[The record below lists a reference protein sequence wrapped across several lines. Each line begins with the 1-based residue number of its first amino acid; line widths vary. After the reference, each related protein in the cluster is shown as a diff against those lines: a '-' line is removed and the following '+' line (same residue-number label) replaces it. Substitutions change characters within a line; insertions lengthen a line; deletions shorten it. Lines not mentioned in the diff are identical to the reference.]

1 MSRSVN
7 RVGLGMKQNPQISL
21 LTQEK
26 RHHWDTFVSCQPD
39 ANLYHLSGW
48 QDVIVKTYGHSTYY
62 LIAES
67 EEPTVDDL
75 QSSVIGILPLVHMKS
90 WVFGNILVSVPFFDM
105 GGILAAD
112 DNTAKNL
119 IDKAVSLGRQLNVQ
133 SIELRQTHLLPLA
146 GSEAGLLGWQ
156 RLKRENIAIFDK
168 TQNPNRIMQPSTNK
182 VRMLLDLP
190 DSSEELMKSFKAKLR
205 SQIKKPIK
213 EGLQT
218 RIGGEELI
226 DDFYRVFSINMRD
239 LGSPVHSKRLISETL
254 SAFPRTSR
262 IFTIHRGGQTLAAS
276 IVVGFGVVLENPW
289 SSSLREFSRLS
300 PNMLLYWKML
310 EYGCDNGYRIFDF
323 GRSSPDEGTYKFKKQ
338 WGAKSFPLHWRV
350 IPMGGKSRAYK
361 TADKTNF
368 IKAIHL
374 WQKLPVPVSRIIG
387 PMIRKH
393 IAL

>member
-1 MSRSVN
+1 MVRSAN
-7 RVGLGMKQNPQISL
+7 RVGPGMKQNPQISL
-21 LTQEK
+21 LPQAK
-26 RHHWDTFVSCQPD
+26 RQHWDSFVYRQPD

-48 QDVIVKTYGHSTYY
+48 QDVIAKTYGHQTYY

-67 EEPTVDDL
+67 PNFTAGDL
-75 QSSVIGILPLVHMKS
+75 QSSVTGILPLVHMKS
-90 WVFGNILVSVPFFDM
+90 WIFGNMLVSVPFYDM

-112 DNTAKNL
+112 DTTAKAL
-119 IDKAVSLGRQLNVQ
+119 LDKAVALGRQLNVQ
-133 SIELRQTHLLPLA
+133 SIELRQTHPLPLI
-146 GSEAGLLGWQ
+146 GSAAGLPEGQ
-156 RLKRENIAIFDK
+156 RFKWEDSAISDK
-168 TQNPNRIMQPSTNK
+168 IPNPNGIMRSSTNK

-190 DSSEELMKSFKAKLR
+190 DSSDAMIKSFKAKLR

-226 DDFYRVFSINMRD
+226 DEFYRVFSINMRD
-239 LGSPVHSKRLISETL
+239 LGSPVHSKRIISETL

-262 IFTIHRGGQTLAAS
+262 IVTVHLNGKTVAAS
-276 IVVGFGVVLENPW
+276 LIIGFGVVLENPW
-289 SSSLREFSRLS
+289 SSSLREYSRLS
-300 PNMLLYWKML
+300 SNMLLYWKML
-310 EYGCDNGYRIFDF
+310 EYACDSGYRVFDF

-338 WGAKSFPLHWRV
+338 WGAKPHSLNWNV
-350 IPMGGKSRAYK
+350 IPIRNKDNPKK

-368 IKAIHL
+368 SKAVRL
-374 WQKLPVPVSRIIG
+374 WQKLPVTVSIILG